1 MKIIHN
7 ARASEIAPI
16 PLPTYSGCLALIAAH
31 GMLPNIRE
39 HSFRVMQVADR
50 LGRALVAAGFALH
63 LPLIST
69 GALLHDL
76 GKTACLG
83 TANNHAHLGADILTS
98 LGYLELAQVVREHVR
113 LEDGVDDPR
122 PLREAEVV
130 NYADKRVLHTRV
142 VSLAERFADLKER
155 YGRTPEA
162 LVRIAAMAVK
172 TQTLEEKLFAPL
184 RLSPLDLL
192 QEESFQPS
200 AFSGQ
205 QKPATG
211 EGH

>member
-1 MKIIHN
+1 MEPGIILVKIN
-7 ARASEIAPI
+7 PSMQVAEIVPI
-16 PLPTYSGCLALIAAH
+16 SLPSYNDCLALIAAH
-31 GMLPNIRE
+31 DMLPNIRE

-50 LGRALVAAGFALH
+50 LGRALVAAGYELH
-63 LPLIST
+63 LALIST
-69 GALLHDL
+69 GALLHDI

-83 TANNHAHLGADILTS
+83 TDLNHAHLGADILLP
-98 LGYLELAQVVREHVR
+98 LGYPELAQVVREHVR
-113 LEDGVDDPR
+113 LEDGAADPR

-142 VSLAERFADLKER
+142 VTLAERFADLKER

-172 TQTLEEKLFAPL
+172 SQTLEEKLFAPL

-192 QEESFQPS
+192 NTN
-200 AFSGQ
+200 G
-205 QKPATG
+205 G
-211 EGH
+211 N